1 VESAS
6 DACGDL
12 PHHHPQHRLVVV
24 HCYPVLAL
32 IQWEKWVNTFKP
44 KCTQVEFIDENID
57 RLNPQPKADFPVPQ
71 YLFAIC

>member
-1 VESAS
+1 M
-6 DACGDL
+6 
-12 PHHHPQHRLVVV
+12 
-24 HCYPVLAL
+24 